1 MKKNIKII
9 ISIILC
15 LIIIGL
21 GIFKVYHFY
30 ITKDDDAIAEKKSYD
45 FIKALNY
52 IQNENYIEAYNTVKD
67 TNSTDLNIIQTII
80 WQKFTSQI
88 DEVVSLDNKIFE
100 NFNEIVNY
108 LAYPRLY
115 SKNPIYQQ
123 NIDKIYDEEYVKLL
137 DMKNKIPKNIL
148 FEDCASYY
156 DSYFQFLD
164 IENGVFRD
172 VENQT
177 LYNKSN
183 LQARII
189 QITENLTQLSGEL
202 SKLKGQHPSSV
213 IPEEYRRLFSF

>member
-1 MKKNIKII
+1 M
-9 ISIILC
+9 
-15 LIIIGL
+15 
-21 GIFKVYHFY
+21 
-30 ITKDDDAIAEKKSYD
+30 
-45 FIKALNY
+45 
-52 IQNENYIEAYNTVKD
+52 
-67 TNSTDLNIIQTII
+67 NIIQTII

-172 VENQT
+172 VENQA

-189 QITENLTQLSGEL
+189 QITENLTQLSSEL